1 MIPDNLQGHIVD
13 TPADADR
20 FTAWL
25 TSRLAADTPLA
36 IDSETTGLEWWT
48 PSFTRLVTISDDTE
62 GYAIPTEWHGRLIH
76 YSLRQI
82 ADASNPIIFQNAKFD
97 QHAFQTMGWPVVPW
111 HRVEDTKLL
120 LHLRRS
126 DLSSSLKGPQ
136 TADLLGKWVYRGQ
149 SELRKFMNT
158 HKHTWASI
166 PVDTPE
172 YWVYG
177 ILDTIITRRLWD
189 ALADVRA
196 EFLAPYD
203 RERAYQAVMFEV
215 EQRGIL
221 LDATYTKT
229 LSEDL
234 AHQAEQELTFL
245 RANGLANPNSQKQL
259 VALLEEDFGWV
270 PTTFTD
276 TGQPATDKHV
286 LAMLA
291 ETGGL
296 QAEVVESLIKY
307 KRALKFKVSYADQF
321 LARKDRLG
329 RVHPDINTLGA
340 KTGRSS
346 VRNPA
351 LQTLPSGDPLIRRCL
366 KADPG
371 FEWYS
376 LDFSNQEPRALAH
389 YGQSAE
395 LARYFTEGDG
405 HGSIHDFVAAELF
418 GPNYT
423 KDQRAV
429 AKAFGLGRS
438 YGAGPATLAKASGL
452 SESAVTSVL
461 PAYDALTGLD
471 KLNDMVYGI
480 AADRQPHPYIVTSGG
495 RRVYSHPEES
505 FKLVNYLMQGSGADM
520 LKDAVIALAKTDLI
534 DYLLL
539 PVHDELCFQFPREG
553 SFLYAEEAARI
564 MSEAADQFIVPMPVD
579 ITGPGRSW
587 GALYD
592 A

>member
-1 MIPDNLQGHIVD
+1 MIPGEPQAHLVD
-13 TPADADR
+13 TPADVDR
-20 FTAWL
+20 FNAWL
-25 TSRLAADTPLA
+25 TSRLDANVPLA
-36 IDSETTGLEWWT
+36 LDSETTGLEWWT
-48 PSFTRLVTISDDTE
+48 PSFTRLVTISDDNE

-97 QHAFQTMGWPVVPW
+97 QHAFATMGWSIVPW

-136 TADLLGKWVYRGQ
+136 TADLLGKWIYNGQ

-158 HKHTWASI
+158 HKHVWASI
-166 PVDTPE
+166 PVDTPQ

-177 ILDTIITRRLWD
+177 VLDTIITRRLWD
-189 ALADVRA
+189 ALAGIRA
-196 EFLAPYD
+196 AFLTAYD

-221 LDATYTKT
+221 LDSTYTKN

-234 AHQAEQELTFL
+234 AKQAEQELTFL
-245 RANGLANPNSQKQL
+245 RANGLANPNSQQQL

-371 FEWYS
+371 FAWYS

-395 LARYFTEGDG
+395 LTRYFTQGDG
-405 HGSIHDFVAAELF
+405 QGSIHDFVAAELF
-418 GPNYT
+418 GPGYT
-423 KDQRAV
+423 KAERSI

-438 YGAGPATLAKASGL
+438 YGAGVATLAVASGL
-452 SESAVTSVL
+452 QESEVRAVL
-461 PAYDALTGLD
+461 PKYDQLMGLEALNKAIEKNCAGRD
-471 KLNDMVYGI
+471 PAPFV
-480 AADRQPHPYIVTSGG
+480 VTHGG
-495 RRVYSHPEES
+495 RRVFAHPD
-505 FKLVNYLMQGSGADM
+505 KLYTLVNFLMQGSGADM
-520 LKDAVIALAKTDLI
+520 TKDAAIRLDEHGYGDNI
-534 DYLLL
+534 LL
-539 PVHDELCFQFPREG
+539 PVHDEICFEIPRDEPDMIRDIAKVMQDDT
-553 SFLYAEEAARI
+553 YA
-564 MSEAADQFIVPMPVD
+564 VPMPTDVS
-579 ITGPGRSW
+579 GPGNSW
-587 GALYD
+587 GDLYD
-592 A
+592 